1 MVDVVRTCR
10 RLMGRALVLAAL
22 AAAGAALP
30 GAAGAQASRRE
41 VVLAGSVFDTLG
53 APIADVEIA
62 LLGTDI
68 VRRTSA
74 GGEFRLPAVAAGK
87 YLLRTRRLGYVTRL
101 VPVDGSAGDTLTLTL
116 NLVPAAPVLQS
127 VVVRERETTQ
137 HTGKL
142 AGFYARMET
151 SAVPPSSF
159 VTRDEI
165 DRMRP
170 RQTSDLVKVRGARA
184 TGCLAGKVYV
194 DGVLTV
200 SPAQVQSAAN
210 ILPPIGTTAQGGR
223 QVPTRRQRT
232 TRIRPEE
239 AVDFV
244 PPDHIA
250 AMEIYRGAAEAPAEY
265 NMTAAS
271 GMGSGC
277 VILIWTR

>member
-1 MVDVVRTCR
+1 MVDAVRTFR
-10 RLMGRALVLAAL
+10 RLAGGALVLVAL
-22 AAAGAALP
+22 VAAAAP
-30 GAAGAQASRRE
+30 RAAGAQPSPRE

-53 APIADVEIA
+53 APVADVEIA

-68 VRRTSA
+68 VRRTSG

-87 YLLRTRRLGYVTRL
+87 YLLRTRRIGYVTRL

-127 VVVRERETTQ
+127 VVVRERETAQ
-137 HTGKL
+137 HAGKL
-142 AGFYARMET
+142 AGFYARMES

-159 VTRDEI
+159 VTREEI
-165 DRMRP
+165 DRLNP

-184 TGCLAGKVYV
+184 TGCLSGKVYV
-194 DGVLTV
+194 DGVLSV
-200 SPAQVQSAAN
+200 SPAQLQAAAN
-210 ILPPIGTTAQGGR
+210 MLPSLASSTQGGR
-223 QVPTRRQRT
+223 QAPMRRQRT
-232 TRIRPEE
+232 TRLRPEE

-244 PPDHIA
+244 PPDQIA
-250 AMEIYRGAAEAPAEY
+250 AMEIYRGAADVPAEY
-265 NMTAAS
+265 NMTAAA

>member
-1 MVDVVRTCR
+1 M
-10 RLMGRALVLAAL
+10 L
-22 AAAGAALP
+22 
-30 GAAGAQASRRE
+30 
-41 VVLAGSVFDTLG
+41 
-53 APIADVEIA
+53 
-62 LLGTDI
+62 
-68 VRRTSA
+68 
-74 GGEFRLPAVAAGK
+74 
-87 YLLRTRRLGYVTRL
+87 
-101 VPVDGSAGDTLTLTL
+101 SAGDTLTLTL

-127 VVVRERETTQ
+127 VVVRERATTQ

-151 SAVPPSSF
+151 SPVPPSSF

-184 TGCLAGKVYV
+184 TGCLTGKVYV

-200 SPAQVQSAAN
+200 SPVQVQSAAN
-210 ILPPIGTTAQGGR
+210 ILPPIGTIAQGGR

-239 AVDFV
+239 AVDFL
-244 PPDHIA
+244 PPDQIA

>member
-1 MVDVVRTCR
+1 MVDAVRTFR
-10 RLMGRALVLAAL
+10 RLAGGALVLAAL
-22 AAAGAALP
+22 PAV
-30 GAAGAQASRRE
+30 AGAQGSRRE

-53 APIADVEIA
+53 APIADVEVA
-62 LLGTDI
+62 LLGTDL

-101 VPVDGSAGDTLTLTL
+101 VPVDGSAGDTLTLSL

-142 AGFYARMET
+142 AGFYARME
-151 SAVPPSSF
+151 SSVVPPSSF
-159 VTRDEI
+159 VTREEI
-165 DRMRP
+165 DRLNP

-184 TGCLAGKVYV
+184 TGCLTGKVYV
-194 DGVLTV
+194 DGVLSV
-200 SPAQVQSAAN
+200 SPAQLQAAAN
-210 ILPPIGTTAQGGR
+210 VIPTLATATQGGR
-223 QVPTRRQRT
+223 QASMRRQRT
-232 TRIRPEE
+232 PRARPEE

-244 PPDHIA
+244 PPDQIA
-250 AMEIYRGAAEAPAEY
+250 AMEIYRGASEAPVEY
-265 NMTAAS
+265 NMTAATS